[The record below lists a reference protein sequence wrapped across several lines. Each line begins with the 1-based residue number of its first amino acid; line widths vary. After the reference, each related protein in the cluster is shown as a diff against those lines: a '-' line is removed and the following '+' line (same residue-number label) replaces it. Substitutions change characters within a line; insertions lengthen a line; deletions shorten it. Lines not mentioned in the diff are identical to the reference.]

1 MWSLKPLGNRST
13 RILVEREPEHAK
25 KEAKFQ
31 FTRNIHLTGK
41 FQSFFELKSVHHD
54 KSYNMTN

>member
-13 RILVEREPEHAK
+13 RKTILVEREPEHAK

-31 FTRNIHLTGK
+31 FTRHIHLTGK
-41 FQSFFELKSVHHD
+41 FQSFLELKSVHHN
-54 KSYNMTN
+54 KSFT